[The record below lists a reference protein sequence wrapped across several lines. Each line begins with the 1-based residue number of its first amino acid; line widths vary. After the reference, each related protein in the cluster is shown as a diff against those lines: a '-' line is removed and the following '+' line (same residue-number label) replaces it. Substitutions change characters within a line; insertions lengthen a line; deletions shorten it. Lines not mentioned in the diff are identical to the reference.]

1 MSFTIVAETSG
12 LQIIN
17 SKETARDAL
26 MLAIARR
33 KDGAQRVFVYDAQAR
48 FVSAT
53 ALAHA
58 VRLEIGAVGQKAI
71 EDALA
76 DLTWFEKASP
86 QGDQQA
92 PEHLPRADAWVFQDM
107 R

>member
-33 KDGAQRVFVYDAQAR
+33 RDGAQKVFVYDAQAR

-58 VRLEIGAVGQKAI
+58 VRLEIGAAGQKAI

-76 DLTWFEKASP
+76 DLTWLENPFPEREP
-86 QGDQQA
+86 QA